1 MLNEGKTRKFD
12 NEYVSS
18 YRIVEVLDRGNIK
31 IKIRENRMRIVHI
44 KAQKGILQSRRL
56 DIHSRPFSFF
66 SFKNHPMGIRNKNIS
81 NKC

>member
-44 KAQKGILQSRRL
+44 NRLRRAYYNQ
-56 DIHSRPFSFF
+56 DD
-66 SFKNHPMGIRNKNIS
+66 
-81 NKC
+81 